1 MKLLVFGANSQLG
14 RELSSLLADNQVDV
28 VTLTTDELDVLKP
41 KEVFKTVSRINPT
54 QLINVSTYTNLQKA
68 ESDPEAARLC
78 ELVNTEGVTALARV
92 CEQLGIPML
101 HHSSSYVF
109 DGKKKETYT
118 EEDEANPQCRYGRS
132 KWYGE
137 RTLREET
144 EKHIIL
150 RTDWLFSR
158 HRSNYFLNLI
168 DTCKKQKGK
177 VSVVDNRFS
186 PTPAADAARV
196 IFGIVKQ
203 VDCNADVWGTYHYNA
218 TQPVNQDAFV
228 QHVLEEA
235 AKLDKRLDKIMPDL
249 KLELLTVS
257 APYIRNSALNCE
269 KIIATFGIKQ
279 RTRGSGVIDVIESLY
294 GFKKK
299 APELTS
305 QPVAPATAVLAEQE
319 ELPDGNKEMSR
330 QTARRNKSAAN
341 SNRRAKRPAKKAA
354 GRKQSPSP

>member
-1 MKLLVFGANSQLG
+1 VKLLVFGANSQLG
-14 RELSSLLADNQVDV
+14 RELGSLLADNQVDV
-28 VTLTTDELDVLKP
+28 VTLATDELDVLKP
-41 KEVFKTVSRINPT
+41 KDVVKTVSRINPT

-68 ESDPEAARLC
+68 ESDPAAARLC

-137 RTLREET
+137 RALREEL

-177 VSVVDNRFS
+177 VSVVDNRFN
-186 PTPAADAARV
+186 PTPAADVARV

-203 VDCNADVWGTYHYNA
+203 VDCNANAWGTYHYNA
-218 TQPVNQDAFV
+218 MQPVNQDSFV
-228 QHVLEEA
+228 QHVLDEA

-249 KLELLTVS
+249 KLELLPVA
-257 APYIRNSALNCE
+257 APYIKNSALNCE
-269 KIIATFGIKQ
+269 KLMATFGIKQ

-299 APELTS
+299 AP
-305 QPVAPATAVLAEQE
+305 APKAKPEATAISDLSEQDAMPE
-319 ELPDGNKEMSR
+319 VNKDTARS
-330 QTARRNKSAAN
+330 TARRNKAVSN
-341 SNRRAKRPAKKAA
+341 SNRRAKRPARKAA
-354 GRKQSPSP
+354 KQKPSPSP